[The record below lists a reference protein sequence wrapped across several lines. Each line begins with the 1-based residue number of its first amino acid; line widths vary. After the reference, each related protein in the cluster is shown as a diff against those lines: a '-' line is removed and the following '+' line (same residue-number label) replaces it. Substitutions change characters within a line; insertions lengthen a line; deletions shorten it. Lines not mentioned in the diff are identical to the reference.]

1 MNAERIPQR
10 YAPRLSAIGS
20 LHFTSLWVRA
30 APPATLAIA
39 TPPEAGSFLATEAGG
54 NFVLPRALFCEVRGD
69 FIAGRRRAADLEELH
84 RFSNCNGLSAV
95 IAIGSKNRNCLPQE
109 TILMEI
115 GNYLAGISLGLAL
128 IVPIGPQNLYI
139 INAGLALG
147 VPRVFLA
154 TLATTACDA
163 ILISLGTLGAGIALT
178 KFPSV
183 HALLLAAG
191 VLFLGYLGIQ
201 SFRATT
207 ESISIDAANVGN
219 SRVMAR
225 RALGVSLLNPHAIL
239 DTTVAIGT
247 AAAASEDIVGRVTF
261 GLGAVTASLMWF
273 VFLGVGAAT
282 LRKLLT
288 PKIRQTIE
296 RLSGTALLV
305 IALMLAIQ
313 LVHCCFDV

>member
-1 MNAERIPQR
+1 
-10 YAPRLSAIGS
+10 
-20 LHFTSLWVRA
+20 
-30 APPATLAIA
+30 
-39 TPPEAGSFLATEAGG
+39 
-54 NFVLPRALFCEVRGD
+54 
-69 FIAGRRRAADLEELH
+69 
-84 RFSNCNGLSAV
+84 
-95 IAIGSKNRNCLPQE
+95 
-109 TILMEI
+109 MEI

-178 KFPSV
+178 KFPGV

-191 VLFLGYLGIQ
+191 VLFLGYLAIQ

-261 GLGAVTASLMWF
+261 GLGAVTASLLWF
-273 VFLGVGAAT
+273 IFLGVGAVT

-313 LVHCCFDV
+313 LIQCCFDV

>member
-1 MNAERIPQR
+1 
-10 YAPRLSAIGS
+10 
-20 LHFTSLWVRA
+20 
-30 APPATLAIA
+30 
-39 TPPEAGSFLATEAGG
+39 
-54 NFVLPRALFCEVRGD
+54 
-69 FIAGRRRAADLEELH
+69 
-84 RFSNCNGLSAV
+84 
-95 IAIGSKNRNCLPQE
+95 
-109 TILMEI
+109 MEI
-115 GNYLAGISLGLAL
+115 GNYLAGVSLGLAL

-147 VPRVFLA
+147 IPRVFLA

-178 KFPSV
+178 KFPGV

-191 VLFLGYLGIQ
+191 VLFLGYLAIQ

-207 ESISIDAANVGN
+207 ESISVDAANVGN

-261 GLGAVTASLMWF
+261 GLGAVTASLLWF
-273 VFLGVGAAT
+273 IFLGVGAAS

-313 LVHCCFDV
+313 FIECCCAA